1 MTASDADGIESKYGK
16 LTYSKIGD
24 VPFSVNRNTGQL
36 SVSGKL
42 DRERKDKYTFKIQA
56 EDGGG
61 KKATVNV
68 EITILDV
75 NDSTPKFPL
84 TSYSVKLAED
94 AELGTNVFKIQDSKV
109 HLRLVRIKLKMVF
122 KYLLKFDSKI
132 CKQQHTN
139 FY

>member
-1 MTASDADGIESKYGK
+1 M
-16 LTYSKIGD
+16 TYSKIGD

-94 AELGTNVFKIQDSKV
+94 AELGTNVFKIQAQDTDKGDMLTYEITSGNEDGTFI
-109 HLRLVRIKLKMVF
+109 LEMTMIKEIK
-122 KYLLKFDSKI
+122 
-132 CKQQHTN
+132 C
-139 FY
+139 